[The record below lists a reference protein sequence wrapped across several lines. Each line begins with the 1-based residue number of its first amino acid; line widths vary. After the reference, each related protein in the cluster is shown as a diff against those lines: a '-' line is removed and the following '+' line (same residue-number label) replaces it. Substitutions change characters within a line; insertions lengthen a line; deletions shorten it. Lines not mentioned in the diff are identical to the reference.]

1 MTIEGIGWSL
11 AMSEGDELKIMI
23 EGRIKGTLS
32 YEDLF
37 AKEHLLGEVFQPA
50 KLYWTDESGR
60 VEVLG

>member
-1 MTIEGIGWSL
+1 MTIEGIGWTL
-11 AMSEGDELKIMI
+11 ELKEGDELKVKAD
-23 EGRIKGTLS
+23 GKVYGTLS
-32 YEDLF
+32 YEDPF